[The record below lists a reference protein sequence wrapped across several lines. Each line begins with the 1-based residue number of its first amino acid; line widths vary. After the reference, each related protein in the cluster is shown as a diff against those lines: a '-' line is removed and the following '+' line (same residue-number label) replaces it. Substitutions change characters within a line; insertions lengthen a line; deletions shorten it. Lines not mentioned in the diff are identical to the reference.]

1 LFGGVANERKIN
13 WRQKMGLEIQK
24 NKDGSLKSNW
34 WYGRFEVDGKSHFV
48 NLGIEVKGRVPA
60 TLRKT
65 GDTAFECSRTLAA
78 AKIKELI
85 VQSRSRKTA
94 AHHLQEL

>member
-1 LFGGVANERKIN
+1 
-13 WRQKMGLEIQK
+13 MGLEIQK

-34 WYGRFEVDGKSHFV
+34 WYGRFEVEGKSHCV

-65 GDTAFECSRTLAA
+65 GDTAFECSRTLAD
-78 AKIKELI
+78 AKIKEL
-85 VQSRSRKTA
+85 
-94 AHHLQEL
+94 